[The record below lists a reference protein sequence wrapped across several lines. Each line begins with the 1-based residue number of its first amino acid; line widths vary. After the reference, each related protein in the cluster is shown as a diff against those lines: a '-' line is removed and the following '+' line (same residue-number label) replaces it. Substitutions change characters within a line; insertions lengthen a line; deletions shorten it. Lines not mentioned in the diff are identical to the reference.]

1 MSSIGLILVAG
12 GLGKR
17 LSKELPKQFLD
28 LQGKPLFVRALE
40 PFLKLNFDCIAMTF
54 PSGFLETTKSILAK
68 FDLNGK
74 VNLIEGGAERYHSV
88 WNALNLE
95 EIRSCEYVLIHDAV
109 RPFVSVELIQRTIG
123 YLAYEK
129 AIIPA
134 VIPKDTIKQV
144 NSEKYVYRTLNRETC
159 LLVQTPQAFETEY
172 LYHAYDFVISHGI
185 HITDDASAIEQIGGK
200 VKVIDGEEY
209 NFKIT
214 NPIDLEFAEFIAA
227 RLWKNNNHLKG

>member
-17 LSKELPKQFLD
+17 LSKDLPKQFLD

-54 PSGFLETTKSILAK
+54 PPDFLETTNSILAK

-88 WNALNLE
+88 WNALNFE
-95 EIRSCEYVLIHDAV
+95 GIRSCDYVLIHDAV
-109 RPFVSVELIQRTIG
+109 RPFVSVELIQKIIG
-123 YLAYEK
+123 YLVYEK
-129 AIIPA
+129 AIVPA
-134 VIPKDTIKQV
+134 ILPKDTIKQV
-144 NSEKYVYRTLNRETC
+144 NFERYVYQTLNREVC

-172 LYHAYDFVISHGI
+172 LYRAYDFVISSRI

-200 VKVIDGEEY
+200 VKVVDGEEY

-214 NPIDLEFAEFIAA
+214 NPIDFEFAEFIAG
-227 RLWKNNNHLKG
+227 RLWAKQ

>member
-28 LQGKPLFVRALE
+28 LQGKPLFIRALE
-40 PFLKLNFDCIAMTF
+40 PFLKLNFDCIAMAF
-54 PSGFLETTKSILAK
+54 PSGFLEAINLILDK
-68 FDLNGK
+68 FALTGK
-74 VNLIEGGAERYHSV
+74 INLIEGGTERYRSV
-88 WNALNLE
+88 WNALNFE
-95 EIRSCEYVLIHDAV
+95 RIRSCDYVLIHDAV
-109 RPFVSVELIQRTIG
+109 RPFVSVEFIQRIIG
-123 YLAYEK
+123 HLVYEK

-134 VIPKDTIKQV
+134 ILSKDTIKQV
-144 NSEKYVYRTLNRETC
+144 NSEKYVYRTLNREMC

-172 LYHAYDFVISHGI
+172 LYNAYDLVISRGI

-200 VKVIDGEEY
+200 VKVVDGEEY

-214 NPIDLEFAEFIAA
+214 TPMDFEFAEFIAA
-227 RLWKNNNHLKG
+227 KLWGRQ

>member
-1 MSSIGLILVAG
+1 MSSIGLIFVAG

-17 LSKELPKQFLD
+17 LSKGLPKQFLD

-54 PSGFLETTKSILAK
+54 PSDFLEVTNSILDK
-68 FDLNGK
+68 FALMGK
-74 VNLIEGGAERYHSV
+74 VNLVEGGAERYHSV
-88 WNALNLE
+88 WNALNFE
-95 EIRSCEYVLIHDAV
+95 GIRSCDYVLIHDAV
-109 RPFVSVELIQRTIG
+109 RPFVSVEFIQKIIG
-123 YLAYEK
+123 YLVYEK

-134 VIPKDTIKQV
+134 ILSKDTIKQV
-144 NSEKYVYRTLNRETC
+144 NSERYVYQTLNRETC

-214 NPIDLEFAEFIAA
+214 NPIDLEFAEFIAGK
-227 RLWKNNNHLKG
+227 L